1 MLAWRR
7 RPSSGRCRRS
17 RALGPPRQPFGF
29 LRRGRGTPFARVRC
43 VPIPPIVT
51 LTMNPAIDVSAS
63 VDYVIPD
70 DKLRCGP
77 PTYEAGGGGIN
88 VARAIRRLGGDA
100 LALFPAGGPAGVL
113 LGSLLDAERVPHRT
127 FPVTGWTR
135 ENMNVA
141 ERVTRR
147 QFRFVMPGPTLVERE
162 WQAILEALDALDPA
176 PRFLVASGSLPPGVP
191 ADFYAQLARRLDGR
205 GVKLVLD
212 ASGEPL
218 RRASATG
225 VYLLKPSLREFEELT
240 GEAGC
245 EESRL
250 PVLARRL
257 IHEGRCE
264 LLILSLGPRGVFWI
278 SASEGG
284 RLAAPTVP
292 VKSSVGAGDSM
303 VAGVVLSLARGRAP
317 ADAVRFG
324 VAAGAAS
331 VMNPGTELC
340 RAEDVERLY
349 REMAG
354 APSSR

>member
-1 MLAWRR
+1 VPTL
-7 RPSSGRCRRS
+7 
-17 RALGPPRQPFGF
+17 RADPEAPL
-29 LRRGRGTPFARVRC
+29 
-43 VPIPPIVT
+43 IVT

-88 VARAIRRLGGDA
+88 VARAIRRLGGDG
-100 LALFPAGGPAGVL
+100 LAVFPAGGPAGVL
-113 LGSLLDAERVPHRT
+113 LATLLEAERVRHRAV
-127 FPVTGWTR
+127 PITGWTR

-147 QFRFVMPGPTLVERE
+147 QFRFVMPGPTLTERE
-162 WQAILEALDALDPA
+162 WQAVLGELEALAPA
-176 PRFLVASGSLPPGVP
+176 PGFLVASGSLPPGVP
-191 ADFYAQLARRLDGR
+191 DDFYARLARRLRDR
-205 GVKLVLD
+205 GIKLVLD

-218 RRASATG
+218 RRAIGTG

-240 GEAGC
+240 GEHGC
-245 EESRL
+245 EETRL

-257 IHEGRCE
+257 VDEGRCE
-264 LLILSLGPRGVFWI
+264 ILILSLGARGVFWM
-278 SASEGG
+278 SAAERG

-292 VKSSVGAGDSM
+292 VRSSVGAGDSM
-303 VAGVVLSLARGRAP
+303 VAGVVLALARGRPLAE
-317 ADAVRFG
+317 AIMLG
-324 VAAGAAS
+324 VAAGAAA

-349 REMAG
+349 GEMAG
-354 APSSR
+354 TPSSR

>member
-1 MLAWRR
+1 
-7 RPSSGRCRRS
+7 
-17 RALGPPRQPFGF
+17 
-29 LRRGRGTPFARVRC
+29 
-43 VPIPPIVT
+43 VT

-70 DKLRCGP
+70 DKLRCGS

-88 VARAIRRLGGDA
+88 VARAIRKLGGDA

-113 LGSLLDAERVPHRT
+113 LGTLLDAERVRHRT
-127 FPVTGWTR
+127 VPIGGWTR
-135 ENMNVA
+135 ENINVA

-162 WQAILEALDALDPA
+162 WQAILGELDALDPT
-176 PRFLVASGSLPPGVP
+176 PGFVVASGSLPPGVP
-191 ADFYAQLARRLDGR
+191 ADFYAQLARRLRGR
-205 GVKLVLD
+205 GVRLVLD
-212 ASGEPL
+212 SSGEPL
-218 RRASATG
+218 RRAIGTG

-240 GEAGC
+240 GEEGC
-245 EESRL
+245 DDSRL

-257 IHEGRCE
+257 VDAARCE
-264 LLILSLGPRGVFWI
+264 ILILSLGARGVFWM
-278 SASEGG
+278 SATERG
-284 RLAAPTVP
+284 RLAAPAVP

-303 VAGVVLSLARGRAP
+303 VAGVVLSLARGRAL

-324 VAAGAAS
+324 VAAGAAA

-340 RAEDVERLY
+340 HAEDVERLY
-349 REMAG
+349 GEVTA

>member
-1 MLAWRR
+1 
-7 RPSSGRCRRS
+7 
-17 RALGPPRQPFGF
+17 
-29 LRRGRGTPFARVRC
+29 
-43 VPIPPIVT
+43 
-51 LTMNPAIDVSAS
+51 MNPAIDVSTG
-63 VDYVIPD
+63 VDYVVPD

-100 LALFPAGGPAGVL
+100 LALFPAGGPAGAL
-113 LGSLLDAERVPHRT
+113 LGTLLDAEGVRHRT
-127 FPVTGWTR
+127 WPITGWTR
-135 ENMNVA
+135 ENVNVA

-147 QFRFVMPGPTLVERE
+147 QFRFVMPGPTLAEGE
-162 WQAILEALDALDPA
+162 WQAILDELDALQPV
-176 PRFLVASGSLPPGVP
+176 PGFVVGSGSLPPGVP
-191 ADFYAQLARRLDGR
+191 ADFYGRLGRRLAGR

-218 RRASATG
+218 RRAIGAG

-245 EESRL
+245 DESRL
-250 PVLARRL
+250 PVLGRRL
-257 IHEGRCE
+257 IDEGGCE
-264 LLILSLGPRGVFWI
+264 ILLLSLGARGVFWM
-278 SASEGG
+278 SAAERG
-284 RLAAPTVP
+284 RLAAPAVP
-292 VKSSVGAGDSM
+292 VRSSVGAGDSM
-303 VAGVVLSLARGRAP
+303 VAGVVLSLARGRAL
-317 ADAVRFG
+317 ADAITFG

-349 REMAG
+349 GEMAG